1 MKNLNFIIRVEKTDY
16 RNLAGAKILN
26 NKEIS
31 IPDSIEWVNV
41 PLASKPAQLQISD
54 KVENKADIYTHKCV
68 FKTAEEWN
76 TRKHYA
82 YRLTTVD
89 GAKLLIGN
97 SNRPFV
103 ISSLSENHPSSM
115 TESTMTEVTLSY
127 IVPFKAYYIR

>member
-1 MKNLNFIIRVEKTDY
+1 MKNLNFIIKIEKTDY

-31 IPDSIEWVNV
+31 IPDLIEWVNV

-68 FKTAEEWN
+68 FKTPEDWN
-76 TRKHYA
+76 THKHYA

-89 GAKLLIGN
+89 GNRLLLGCD
-97 SNRPFV
+97 SRPFV
-103 ISSLSENHPSSM
+103 ISSLAENHPASM
-115 TESTMTEVTLSY
+115 TESTMNEVTLSY